1 MEGPVVNLA
10 KTDPKPQLVVA
21 MTGASGVGAAELLI
35 ERSPWPVALVASGWA
50 RKVYDY
56 ECGDFDRLAAQASA
70 VYTVDNLWAPISSG
84 SVPTVGMVV
93 LPCSVHSLAQ
103 IATGMGDNLIARAA
117 HCHLK
122 EKRPL
127 ILCLRET
134 PLTTIDLENA
144 TRVATAGASV
154 MPLSPPF
161 YMFHPKPLG
170 AITARELLEAFVDRI
185 LALLGQPAAENWE
198 SVQ

>member
-1 MEGPVVNLA
+1 MSPNE
-10 KTDPKPQLVVA
+10 KTASKPQLVVA

-35 ERSPWPVALVASGWA
+35 ERSPWPVALVASDWA
-50 RKVYDY
+50 RKVYDH
-56 ECGDFDRLAAQASA
+56 EWGDVDKLTALASA
-70 VYTVDNLWAPISSG
+70 VYSVDNLWAPISSG

-93 LPCSVHSLAQ
+93 LPCSAHSLAQ
-103 IATGMGDNLIARAA
+103 IAAGLGDNLIARAA

-122 EKRPL
+122 ERRPL
-127 ILCLRET
+127 ILCLRES
-134 PLTTIDLENA
+134 PLTVIDIENA
-144 TRVATAGASV
+144 ARAARAGASV

-170 AITARELLEAFVDRI
+170 AVTARDLLGAFVDRV

-198 SVQ
+198 TVQ

>member
-1 MEGPVVNLA
+1 MSTSERSNS
-10 KTDPKPQLVVA
+10 TPQLVVA
-21 MTGASGVGAAELLI
+21 MTGASGVGAAALLV
-35 ERSPWPVALVASGWA
+35 ERSPWPVALVASAWA

-56 ECGDFDRLAAQASA
+56 ECGDFDKLADQASA
-70 VYTVDNLWAPISSG
+70 LYMVDNLWAPISSG

-93 LPCSVHSLAQ
+93 LPCSAHSLAQ
-103 IATGMGDNLIARAA
+103 IAAGLGDNLIARAA

-127 ILCLRET
+127 ILCLRES

-144 TRVATAGASV
+144 KRVATAGASV

-161 YMFHPKPLG
+161 FMFHPKPLT
-170 AITARELLEAFVDRI
+170 AITAQELLAAFVDRV
-185 LALLGQPAAENWE
+185 LALLGQPAAKNWE

>member
-1 MEGPVVNLA
+1 VA
-10 KTDPKPQLVVA
+10 KSKTTDPQPQLVVA
-21 MTGASGVGAAELLI
+21 MTGASGAGAAKLLI
-35 ERSPWPVALVASGWA
+35 ERSPWPVALVASQWA

-56 ECGDFDRLAAQASA
+56 ECGDFDQLTAKAKD
-70 VYTVDNLWAPISSG
+70 VYATDNLWAPISSG

-93 LPCSVHSLAQ
+93 LPCSAHSLAQ
-103 IATGMGDNLIARAA
+103 IAAGLADNLIARAA

-134 PLTTIDLENA
+134 PLTAIDLDNA
-144 TRVATAGASV
+144 ARTARAGASI

-161 YMFHPKPLG
+161 YMFHPKPLTT
-170 AITARELLEAFVDRI
+170 ITAHDLLGAFVDRV
-185 LALLGQPAAENWE
+185 LALLGRPADRNWE
-198 SVQ
+198 TVQ

>member
-1 MEGPVVNLA
+1 MA
-10 KTDPKPQLVVA
+10 KTETADPQPRLVVA
-21 MTGASGVGAAELLI
+21 MTGASGAGAAGLLI
-35 ERSPWPVALVASGWA
+35 ERSPWPVALVASQWA

-56 ECGDFDRLAAQASA
+56 ECGDFDQLTKQAAA
-70 VYTVDNLWAPISSG
+70 VYKADDLWAPISSG

-93 LPCSVHSLAQ
+93 LPCSAHSLAQ
-103 IATGMGDNLIARAA
+103 IAAGLADNLIARAA

-134 PLTTIDLENA
+134 PLTTIDLDNA
-144 TRVATAGASV
+144 ARAANAGASI

-161 YMFHPKPLG
+161 YMFHPKPLK
-170 AITARELLEAFVDRI
+170 AITAHDLLRVFVDRV
-185 LALLGQPAAENWE
+185 LALLGRPADQNWG

>member
-1 MEGPVVNLA
+1 MTTKE
-10 KTDPKPQLVVA
+10 TIDPKSQLVVA
-21 MTGASGVGAAELLI
+21 MTGASGVGAAALLVA
-35 ERSPWPVALVASGWA
+35 RSPWPVALVASDWA

-56 ECGDFDRLAAQASA
+56 ESGGFDQLAARASA
-70 VYTVDNLWAPISSG
+70 VYMVDNLWAPISSG

-93 LPCSVHSLAQ
+93 LPCSAHSLAQ
-103 IATGMGDNLIARAA
+103 IAAGMGDNLIARAA

-127 ILCLRET
+127 ILCLRES

-144 TRVATAGASV
+144 TRVSTAGAIV

-161 YMFHPKPLG
+161 YMFHPKPLT
-170 AITARELLEAFVDRI
+170 AISAQDLLAAYVDRV
-185 LALLGQPAAENWE
+185 LALLGQPSANNWE
-198 SVQ
+198 TVQ

>member
-1 MEGPVVNLA
+1 MTKSET
-10 KTDPKPQLVVA
+10 TDSQPQLVVA
-21 MTGASGVGAAELLI
+21 MTGASGAGAAGLLI
-35 ERSPWPVALVASGWA
+35 ERSPWPVVLVASRWA

-56 ECGDFDRLAAQASA
+56 ECGGFDQLTARAKSVYAA
-70 VYTVDNLWAPISSG
+70 DNLWAPISSG

-93 LPCSVHSLAQ
+93 LPCSAHSLAQ
-103 IATGMGDNLIARAA
+103 IAAGLADNLIARAA

-134 PLTTIDLENA
+134 PLTAIDLENA
-144 TRVATAGASV
+144 ARAARAGASI

-161 YMFHPKPLG
+161 YMFHPKPLET
-170 AITARELLEAFVDRI
+170 ITAHDLLGAFVDRV
-185 LALLGQPAAENWE
+185 LALLGRPADRDWA

>member
-1 MEGPVVNLA
+1 MSPKE
-10 KTDPKPQLVVA
+10 KTDLNPQLVVA
-21 MTGASGVGAAELLI
+21 MTGASGVGAAAMLV
-35 ERSPWPVALVASGWA
+35 ERSPWPVALVASDWA

-56 ECGDFDRLAAQASA
+56 ECGDFDTLAAQAST

-93 LPCSVHSLAQ
+93 LPCSAHSLAQ
-103 IATGMGDNLIARAA
+103 IAAGLGDNLISRAA

-122 EKRPL
+122 ERRPL
-127 ILCLRET
+127 ILCLRES

-144 TRVATAGASV
+144 ARVATAGASV

-161 YMFHPKPLG
+161 YMFHPQPLTE
-170 AITARELLEAFVDRI
+170 ITAHDLLEAYVDRV
-185 LALLGQPAAENWE
+185 LTLLGRPADKNWE

>member
-1 MEGPVVNLA
+1 
-10 KTDPKPQLVVA
+10 
-21 MTGASGVGAAELLI
+21 MTGASGVGAAALLV
-35 ERSPWPVALVASGWA
+35 ERSPWPVALVASAWA

-56 ECGDFDRLAAQASA
+56 ECGDFDKLAGQASA
-70 VYTVDNLWAPISSG
+70 LYMADNLWAPISSG

-93 LPCSVHSLAQ
+93 LPCSAHSLAQ
-103 IATGMGDNLIARAA
+103 IAAGLGDNLIARAA

-127 ILCLRET
+127 ILCLRES

-144 TRVATAGASV
+144 TRVSRAGASV

-161 YMFHPKPLG
+161 YMFHPKPL
-170 AITARELLEAFVDRI
+170 TAVTAQDLLAAYVDRV
-185 LALLGQPAAENWE
+185 LALLGQPAAANWE
-198 SVQ
+198 TAQ

>member
-1 MEGPVVNLA
+1 MVEFD
-10 KTDPKPQLVVA
+10 KRETKPQLVVA
-21 MTGASGVGAAELLI
+21 MTGASGVGAAGLLM
-35 ERSPWPVALVASGWA
+35 ERSPWPVALVASDWA

-56 ECGDFDRLAAQASA
+56 ECGDFDTLSAQAAS

-93 LPCSVHSLAQ
+93 LPCSAHSLAQ
-103 IATGMGDNLIARAA
+103 IAAGLGDNLIARAA

-122 EKRPL
+122 ERRSL
-127 ILCLRET
+127 ILCLREA

-144 TRVATAGASV
+144 TRVAAAGASV

-161 YMFHPKPLG
+161 YMFHPRPLTEITAHDLLG
-170 AITARELLEAFVDRI
+170 AYVDRV
-185 LALLGQPAAENWE
+185 LALLGQPADKNWE
-198 SVQ
+198 SLQ